1 MERVFTRRS
10 FLTGIILSIFIAFYD
25 HISADINNGSYMAI
39 DHMPVAAITLFF
51 FLVFFVNTLLKRIK
65 ERLAFRPGELLLVYC
80 MMLVACSVTEMGLGS
95 QILPIISAP
104 TYYANPQNEWLNL
117 VVPHLRKELIVTDPD
132 AVKYF
137 FEGLPKGMSIPWGVW
152 IKPLSLWIPFLLVFY
167 FCTICIVVMLRK
179 QWIEREKLVYP
190 LTILPVEMV
199 KEQPEQDKK
208 KKVFLPKF
216 FKNPFMWLGFGIAF
230 LFGTLVALHAYNE
243 MVPLP
248 KLVQQIKVFRG
259 TQDLVFRVSF
269 PVIGFVYLAN
279 LEVSFSLWFFSLIF
293 QIVRGVFN
301 IAGISSTENIG
312 IYGCS
317 GYAIFAHLGT
327 GAMLVMIVYSLYIAR
342 SHFRDIWRSAIGK
355 AKIDDSEEMLSYKT
369 AFWGFIIG
377 SLFILGW
384 LKYSGLNITIA
395 LVFYIFALIIFLV
408 LTRVVC
414 EAGIPTLVATIISSS
429 VVISMWGS
437 KHIPVSALVA
447 LALTYVYSADVRTF
461 PMAASSMSLKIM
473 DKFSKTKRY
482 LFWAIMAAIFVNI
495 IATMFFLLK
504 ISYKYG
510 GINLN
515 SWFFKG
521 GPTAAFDYVADLIKN
536 PTDSNKIG
544 WICRGIG
551 AIVMAGLMFMR
562 QQFLWWP
569 LHPIG
574 FVIGPVWLM
583 DQLWFSIFVAWLIK
597 KIILKYGGAQVY
609 EKSKYFFLGL
619 PLGLYTCAG
628 IWVFIDF
635 ITKKQGNIIF
645 WI

>member
-1 MERVFTRRS
+1 MERVFTLRS

-25 HISADINNGSYMAI
+25 HVSSDINNGSYLAI

-51 FLVFFVNTLLKRIK
+51 FLTFVVNTLLKRINK
-65 ERLAFRPGELLLVYC
+65 NIAFRQGELLLVYC

-104 TYYANPQNEWLNL
+104 TYYANPQNEWGSLI
-117 VVPHLRKELIVTDPD
+117 VPHLRKQLIVTDPD
-132 AVKYF
+132 AVTYF

-167 FCTICIVVMLRK
+167 FCTICIAVMLRK

-199 KEQPEQDKK
+199 KEQEPGGKK
-208 KKVFLPKF
+208 KAYLPGF
-216 FKNPFMWLGFGIAF
+216 FKNPLMWLGFGIAF
-230 LFGTLVALHAYNE
+230 LAGTMIALHAYNE
-243 MVPLP
+243 IIPAP
-248 KLVQQIKVFRG
+248 KLQQNIPVFRG
-259 TQDLVFRVSF
+259 TQNLTFRVSF

-279 LEVSFSLWFFSLIF
+279 LEVSFSLWFFSLLF
-293 QIVRGVFN
+293 QVIKGIFN
-301 IAGISSTENIG
+301 ITGISSTENIG
-312 IYGCS
+312 IYGCA

-327 GAMLVMIVYSLYIAR
+327 GAMLAMIAYSLYIAR
-342 SHFRDIWRSAIGK
+342 SHFRDIWRSAIGR
-355 AKIDDSEEMLSYKT
+355 ASVDDSGEIMSYKT
-369 AFWGFIIG
+369 AFWGFIVG
-377 SLFILGW
+377 SLLVLGW
-384 LKYSGLNITIA
+384 LKYSGLSLTIG
-395 LVFYIFALIIFLV
+395 LVFYLFALIIFLV
-408 LTRVVC
+408 LTRIVC

-429 VVISMWGS
+429 IIVSMWGS
-437 KHIPVSALVA
+437 KNIPVSVLVA
-447 LALTYVYSADVRTF
+447 LGLTYVYSADLRTF
-461 PMAASSMSLKIM
+461 PMVAGSMSLKIM
-473 DKFSKTKRY
+473 DRFSRTKKY
-482 LFWAIMAAIFVNI
+482 LFWAIMTAIFVNI
-495 IATMFFLLK
+495 VATMFFLLK

-521 GPTAAFDYVADLIKN
+521 GPQAPYTYIADLIKN
-536 PTDSNKIG
+536 PTDSNTIG
-544 WICRGIG
+544 WLCRGIG
-551 AIVMAGLMFMR
+551 LVVMSGLMFMR

-583 DQLWFSIFVAWLIK
+583 DMLWFSIFIAWLIK
-597 KIILKYGGAQVY
+597 KIILKYGGARAY

-628 IWVFIDF
+628 IWVLIDF
-635 ITKKQGNIIF
+635 LAKKHGNIIF

>member
-1 MERVFTRRS
+1 MEKVFTLRS
-10 FLTGIILSIFIAFYD
+10 FITGILLSIFIAIYD
-25 HISADINNGSYMAI
+25 HVSVDINNGSYLAI

-65 ERLAFRPGELLLVYC
+65 QKLAFRPGELLLVYC

-95 QILPIISAP
+95 QILPMISAP

-117 VVPHLRKELIVTDPD
+117 IVPHLNKNLIVTDPD
-132 AVKYF
+132 AVTYF
-137 FEGLPKGMSIPWGVW
+137 FEGLPKGKTIPWTPW

-167 FCTICIVVMLRK
+167 FCTICIVVMLRR
-179 QWIEREKLVYP
+179 QWMEREKLVYP
-190 LTILPVEMV
+190 LTILPTEMV
-199 KEQPEQDKK
+199 KEQEVKGK
-208 KKVFLPKF
+208 RAYLPGF
-216 FKNPFMWLGFGIAF
+216 FKNPLMWLGFGIAF
-230 LFGTLVALHAYNE
+230 LAGTFIALHAYNE
-243 MVPLP
+243 LIPAPRL
-248 KLVQQIKVFRG
+248 QQSISVFRN
-259 TQDLVFRVSF
+259 TQNLVFRISF

-293 QIVRGVFN
+293 QVIRGIFN
-301 IAGISSTENIG
+301 ITGISSTENIG
-312 IYGCS
+312 IYGCA

-327 GAMLVMIVYSLYIAR
+327 GAMFAMVAYSLYIAR
-342 SHFRDIWRSAIGK
+342 SHFRDIWRNAIGK
-355 AKIDDSEEMLSYKT
+355 KAIDDSDEILSYKT

-377 SLFILGW
+377 SLVVLGW
-384 LKYSGLNITIA
+384 LKYSGLNWTIG
-395 LVFYIFALIIFLV
+395 LVFYVFALIIFLV
-408 LTRVVC
+408 LTRIVC

-429 VVISMWGS
+429 IIISMWGS
-437 KHIPVSALVA
+437 KHIPVSVLVA
-447 LALTYVYSADVRTF
+447 LGLTYVYSADLRTF
-461 PMAASSMSLKIM
+461 PMSASSMSLKIM
-473 DKFSKTKRY
+473 DRFSKVKRY

-495 IATMFFLLK
+495 ITTIIFMLK

-515 SWFFKG
+515 SWFFRG
-521 GPTAAFDYVADLIKN
+521 GPQAPFNYITDLINN

-544 WICRGIG
+544 WLCRGIG
-551 AIVMAGLMFMR
+551 LAVMSGLMFMR

-583 DQLWFSIFVAWLIK
+583 DMLWFSIFIAWLIK
-597 KIILKYGGAQVY
+597 KIILKYGGVKAY

-619 PLGLYTCAG
+619 PLGFYTCAG

-635 ITKKQGNIIF
+635 FAKKQGNIIF

>member
-1 MERVFTRRS
+1 MERVCTLRA
-10 FLTGIILSIFIAFYD
+10 FLTGIFFSILITFYD
-25 HISADINNGSYMAI
+25 HISADINAGSYLAI
-39 DHMPVAAITLFF
+39 DHMPVAAISIFF
-51 FLVFFVNTLLKRIK
+51 FLVFFVNTILKRIK
-65 ERLAFRPGELLLVYC
+65 WNLAFRPGELLLVYC

-104 TYYANPQNEWLNL
+104 TYYANPNNQWLSL
-117 VVPHLRKELIVTDPD
+117 IVPHLRKNLVVTDPQ
-132 AVKYF
+132 AVTYF

-152 IKPLSLWIPFLLVFY
+152 IKPLSLWIPFILIFY

-179 QWIEREKLVYP
+179 QWMDREKLVYP
-190 LTILPVEMV
+190 LTILPTEMV
-199 KEQPEQDKK
+199 QEQQVQGKK
-208 KKVFLPKF
+208 AYLPKF
-216 FKNPFMWLGFGIAF
+216 FKNPLMWFGFGIAF
-230 LFGTLVALHAYNE
+230 LAGTLVALHAYNA
-243 MVPLP
+243 MIPAP
-248 KLVQQIKVFRG
+248 HMFQQIKIFRG
-259 TQDLVFRVSF
+259 TQNLAFRVSF

-293 QIVRGVFN
+293 QIIKGVFN
-301 IAGISSTENIG
+301 ITGVSSTENIG
-312 IYGCS
+312 IYGCA

-327 GAMLVMIVYSLYIAR
+327 GAMLAMVVYSLYIAR
-342 SHFRDIWRSAIGK
+342 GHMKDIWRSAIGK
-355 AKIDDSEEMLSYKT
+355 ATVDDSGEILSYKT
-369 AFWGFIIG
+369 AFWGFVIG
-377 SLFILGW
+377 SIIVLGW
-384 LKYSGLNITIA
+384 LVYSGLNVTIA
-395 LVFYIFALIIFLV
+395 LVFYLFALIIFLV
-408 LTRVVC
+408 LTRIVC

-429 VVISMWGS
+429 IVISMWGS

-447 LALTYVYSADVRTF
+447 LGLTYVYSADLRTF

-473 DKFSKTKRY
+473 DKFSFKKRY

-495 IATMFFLLK
+495 VATMIFMLK

-521 GPTAAFDYVADLIKN
+521 GPQAPFDYIADLIKN

-544 WICRGIG
+544 WLCRGIG
-551 AIVMAGLMFMR
+551 LVVMSGLMFMR

-583 DQLWFSIFVAWLIK
+583 DQLWFSIFIAWLIK
-597 KIILKYGGAQVY
+597 KIILKYGGARAY

-628 IWVFIDF
+628 IWVIIDF
-635 ITKKQGNIIF
+635 IAKKQGNVIF

>member
-1 MERVFTRRS
+1 MEQVFTFRS
-10 FLTGIILSIFIAFYD
+10 FLTGLILSIFIAFYD
-25 HISADINNGSYMAI
+25 HVSVDINSGSYLAI

-65 ERLAFRPGELLLVYC
+65 RTLAFRPGEMLLVYC

-95 QILPIISAP
+95 QILPLISAP
-104 TYYANPQNEWLNL
+104 SYYANPQNEWNTLI
-117 VVPHLRKELIVTDPD
+117 VPHLRKSLIVTDPD
-132 AVKYF
+132 AVTYF

-167 FCTICIVVMLRK
+167 FCTICIAVMLRK
-179 QWIEREKLVYP
+179 QWMDREKLVYP
-190 LTILPVEMV
+190 LTILPTEMV
-199 KEQPEQDKK
+199 KEQPGQPGKK
-208 KKVFLPKF
+208 SYLPGF
-216 FKNPFMWLGFGIAF
+216 FKNPLMWLGFGIAF
-230 LFGTLVALHAYNE
+230 VVGTMVALHAYNN
-243 MVPLP
+243 MIPAPRL
-248 KLVQQIKVFRG
+248 QQSISAFRG
-259 TQDLVFRVSF
+259 TQNIIFRVSF

-279 LEVSFSLWFFSLIF
+279 LEVSFSLWFFNLIF
-293 QIVRGVFN
+293 QIIKGVFN
-301 IAGISSTENIG
+301 ITGISSTENIG

-327 GAMLVMIVYSLYIAR
+327 GAMIAMVAYSLYIAR
-342 SHFRDIWRSAIGK
+342 SHFRDIWKSAIGK
-355 AKIDDSEEMLSYKT
+355 ANIDDSNEILSYRT
-369 AFWGFIIG
+369 AFWGFVIG
-377 SLFILGW
+377 SIFVLGW
-384 LKYSGLNITIA
+384 LMYSGLNLTIGF
-395 LVFYIFALIIFLV
+395 VFYLFALIIFLV
-408 LTRVVC
+408 LTRIVC

-429 VVISMWGS
+429 IVISMWGS
-437 KHIPVSALVA
+437 KHMPVTALVA
-447 LALTYVYSADVRTF
+447 LGLTYVYSADLRTF

-473 DKFSKTKRY
+473 DQFSRRKRY
-482 LFWAIMAAIFVNI
+482 LFWAIMTAILVNI
-495 IATMFFLLK
+495 IATMFFMLK

-521 GPTAAFDYVADLIKN
+521 GPQAPFDYIADLIKN

-544 WICRGIG
+544 WLCRGIG
-551 AIVMAGLMFMR
+551 LVVMSGIMFMR

-583 DQLWFSIFVAWLIK
+583 DSLWFSIFIAWLIK
-597 KIILKYGGAQVY
+597 KIILKYGGARAY

-619 PLGLYTCAG
+619 PLGYYTCAG

-635 ITKKQGNIIF
+635 IAKKHGNVVF

>member
-1 MERVFTRRS
+1 VERVFTLRS
-10 FLTGIILSIFIAFYD
+10 FLTGLILSIFIAFYD
-25 HISADINNGSYMAI
+25 HVSVDINNGSYLAI

-65 ERLAFRPGELLLVYC
+65 QKLAFRPGELLLVYC

-95 QILPIISAP
+95 QILPMISAP

-132 AVKYF
+132 AVTYF
-137 FEGLPKGMSIPWGVW
+137 FEGLPRGMSIPWGVW
-152 IKPLSLWIPFLLVFY
+152 IKPLSLWIPFLLIFY

-179 QWIEREKLVYP
+179 QWMEREKLVYP
-190 LTILPVEMV
+190 LTILPLEMV
-199 KEQPEQDKK
+199 KEQDTQGKK
-208 KKVFLPKF
+208 TSYLPGF
-216 FKNPFMWLGFGIAF
+216 FKNPVMWLGFGIAF
-230 LFGTLVALHAYNE
+230 LVGTLIALHAYNE
-243 MVPLP
+243 MIPAPALQ
-248 KLVQQIKVFRG
+248 QQIPVFRG
-259 TQDLVFRVSF
+259 TQNLIFRVSF

-293 QIVRGVFN
+293 QIIKGVFN
-301 IAGISSTENIG
+301 ITGISSTENIG
-312 IYGCS
+312 IYGCT

-327 GAMLVMIVYSLYIAR
+327 GAMIAMVAYSLYIAR
-342 SHFRDIWRSAIGK
+342 SHFRDIWRCAIGK
-355 AKIDDSEEMLSYKT
+355 IKIDDSGEILPYKV

-377 SLFILGW
+377 SLFVLGW
-384 LKYSGLNITIA
+384 LVYSGLSITIG

-408 LTRVVC
+408 LTRIVC

-429 VVISMWGS
+429 IIISMWGS
-437 KHIPVSALVA
+437 KHIPVSVLVA
-447 LALTYVYSADVRTF
+447 LALTYVYSADLRTF
-461 PMAASSMSLKIM
+461 PMAASSMSLKVM
-473 DKFSKTKRY
+473 DRFSRVKRY

-495 IATMFFLLK
+495 IATLYFMLK
-504 ISYKYG
+504 ISYQHG

-515 SWFFKG
+515 SWFFRG
-521 GPTAAFDYVADLIKN
+521 SPNAAYDYVADLIKN

-544 WICRGIG
+544 WLCRGIG
-551 AIVMAGLMFMR
+551 LFVMTGLMFMR

-583 DQLWFSIFVAWLIK
+583 DSLWFSIFIAWLIK
-597 KIILKYGGAQVY
+597 KILLKYGGAKAY
-609 EKSKYFFLGL
+609 EKSRYFFLGM
-619 PLGLYTCAG
+619 PLGFYTCAG
-628 IWVFIDF
+628 IWVLIDF
-635 ITKKQGNIIF
+635 IANKHGNIVF

>member
-1 MERVFTRRS
+1 MERVCTLRA
-10 FLTGIILSIFIAFYD
+10 FLTGIFFSILITFYD
-25 HISADINNGSYMAI
+25 HISADINAGSYLAI
-39 DHMPVAAITLFF
+39 DHMPVAAISIFF
-51 FLVFFVNTLLKRIK
+51 FLVFFVNTILKRIK
-65 ERLAFRPGELLLVYC
+65 WNLAFRPGELLLVYC

-104 TYYANPQNEWLNL
+104 TYYANPNNQWLSL
-117 VVPHLRKELIVTDPD
+117 IVPHLRKNLVVTDPQ
-132 AVKYF
+132 AVTYF

-152 IKPLSLWIPFLLVFY
+152 IKPLSLWIPFILIFY

-179 QWIEREKLVYP
+179 QWMDREKLVYP
-190 LTILPVEMV
+190 LTILPTEMV
-199 KEQPEQDKK
+199 QEQQVQGKK
-208 KKVFLPKF
+208 AYLPKF
-216 FKNPFMWLGFGIAF
+216 FKNPLMWFGFGIAF
-230 LFGTLVALHAYNE
+230 LAGTLVALHAYNT
-243 MVPLP
+243 MIPAPHLF
-248 KLVQQIKVFRG
+248 QQIKIFRG
-259 TQDLVFRVSF
+259 TQNLAFRVSF

-293 QIVRGVFN
+293 QIIKGVFN
-301 IAGISSTENIG
+301 ITGVSSTENIG
-312 IYGCS
+312 IYGCA

-327 GAMLVMIVYSLYIAR
+327 GAMLAMVVYSLYIAR
-342 SHFRDIWRSAIGK
+342 GHMKDIWRSAIGK
-355 AKIDDSEEMLSYKT
+355 ATVDDSGEILSYKT
-369 AFWGFIIG
+369 AFWGFVIG
-377 SLFILGW
+377 SIIVLGW
-384 LKYSGLNITIA
+384 LVYSGLNVTIA
-395 LVFYIFALIIFLV
+395 LVFYLFALIIFLV
-408 LTRVVC
+408 LTRIVC

-447 LALTYVYSADVRTF
+447 LGLTYVYSADLRTF

-473 DKFSKTKRY
+473 DKFSFKKRY

-495 IATMFFLLK
+495 VATMIFMLK

-521 GPTAAFDYVADLIKN
+521 GPQAPFDYIADLIKN

-544 WICRGIG
+544 WLCRGIG
-551 AIVMAGLMFMR
+551 LVVMSGLMFMR

-583 DQLWFSIFVAWLIK
+583 DQLWFSIFIAWLIK
-597 KIILKYGGAQVY
+597 KIILKYGGARAY

-628 IWVFIDF
+628 IWVIIDF
-635 ITKKQGNIIF
+635 IAKKQGNVIF